1 MTSADNYHHR
11 GMRRRLIEELRQRNI
26 GNERVRSVMGQLP
39 RHLFLDKAFEEKAY
53 DDTPFPIACDQ
64 TISQPSTVAFQT
76 AALEVLPRQRVLEIG
91 TGSGY
96 QAAVL
101 GLLGARVFTVER
113 HRPLYQKA
121 RQMMRR
127 LRIKNVRC
135 FLRDGFHGLPEFA
148 PYDRIIV
155 TAGAEE
161 IPQTLREQLA
171 VGGILIIPVGK
182 ESQRMYRLR
191 KTGLEE
197 FETEDL
203 GDFRF
208 VPFLPGMGE

>member
-1 MTSADNYHHR
+1 
-11 GMRRRLIEELRQRNI
+11 MRRRLIEDLRQRGI
-26 GNERVRSVMGQLP
+26 GNERVLSVMAQVP

-53 DDTPFPIACDQ
+53 EDQPFPIACDQ
-64 TISQPSTVAFQT
+64 TISQPSTVAIQT
-76 AALEVLPRQRVLEIG
+76 TALEVLPRQRVLEIG

-113 HRPLYQKA
+113 HRPLYQQA
-121 RQMMRR
+121 RQMLRR

-155 TAGAEE
+155 TAGAPE
-161 IPQTLREQLA
+161 IPPTLKEQLA
-171 VGGILIIPVGK
+171 IGGILLIPVGGA
-182 ESQRMYRLR
+182 SQQMYRLR
-191 KTGLEE
+191 KTGPDQ
-197 FETEDL
+197 FETEEL
-203 GDFRF
+203 GNFRF
-208 VPFLPGMGE
+208 VPFLPGTEE